1 VSNPRR
7 FPPPWTV
14 EETEGSFI
22 VTDNTGQKLAY
33 VYFEEEPGRRSDAS
47 LLTKDEARRIA
58 LNTAKLPDLLQR
70 RKTWGGPYPRDR
82 KAQPGQLVRPDLK
95 GQTFPVQPALR
106 VHLVSP
112 VLMVPAVGWVR
123 LVRLVRLDQQ
133 ALLQQSACT
142 H

>member
-1 VSNPRR
+1 MR
-7 FPPPWTV
+7 
-14 EETEGSFI
+14 E
-22 VTDNTGQKLAY
+22 
-33 VYFEEEPGRRSDAS
+33 
-47 LLTKDEARRIA
+47 
-58 LNTAKLPDLLQR
+58 
-70 RKTWGGPYPRDR
+70 
-82 KAQPGQLVRPDLK
+82 
-95 GQTFPVQPALR
+95 PALR